1 MAHELFGERF
11 MARGEP
17 GWHGLGTVFP
27 ADRKITL
34 VEAAHEAGV
43 AYETK
48 LAPVYA
54 MVGDDF
60 IEILGRKAVIREPQ
74 GDEQYWQP
82 LDVVSENYKLVDNLE
97 FCQTFNGLSEI
108 YPVETIG
115 ALGNGERMFAALDAG
130 MVDIKGDLV
139 HQYFSLYEDKTGR
152 ASSKIIYT
160 PVRFVCMNTIRMG
173 IDMATLTLNVAHTT
187 GNVKKMERIAQLAL
201 DMNKRMTSIN
211 QLFMN
216 MAVTPF
222 SLDEFKRAVM
232 RIYPVPPEPEE
243 LTIINVSEEF
253 SKLADSMRQ
262 HQEAAT
268 ELFLKW
274 NDEQPKLA
282 NTQWGAYNAVVEL
295 EDWKKGRG
303 TGQFSSALFGERA
316 NTKMQAY
323 SVIAQG
329 K

>member
-1 MAHELFGERF
+1 MSHELFGERF

-27 ADRKITL
+27 ADRKMTL

-48 LAPVYA
+48 LVPVYA
-54 MVGDDF
+54 QVGEDLL
-60 IEILGRKAVIREPQ
+60 EIDGRMAVVREPL

-82 LDVVSENYKLVDNLE
+82 LDVVSSNYKLVNNLD
-97 FCQTFNGLSEI
+97 FCQTFDELSQI

-115 ALGNGERMFAALDAG
+115 AMGNGERMFAALDAG
-130 MVDIKGDLV
+130 MIDVKGDV
-139 HQYFSLYEDKTGR
+139 IHQFFTMYDEKTGR
-152 ASSKIIYT
+152 SATKLFYT
-160 PVRFVCMNTIRMG
+160 PVRVVCQNTLRMG
-173 IDMATLTLNVAHTT
+173 IEQATLTLNVAHTS
-187 GNVKKMERIAQLAL
+187 GNQKKLERIAELAIN
-201 DMNKRMTSIN
+201 MNQRMQSIN

-222 SLDEFKRAVM
+222 NLDEFKRAVA

-253 SKLADSMRQ
+253 SKLGDSMRQ
-262 HQEAAT
+262 HQEAAV
-268 ELFLKW
+268 ELFGKW

-303 TGQFSSALFGERA
+303 LGQFSSALFGERA
-316 NTKMQAY
+316 NTKMLAY
-323 SVIAQG
+323 DVISKA
-329 K
+329 